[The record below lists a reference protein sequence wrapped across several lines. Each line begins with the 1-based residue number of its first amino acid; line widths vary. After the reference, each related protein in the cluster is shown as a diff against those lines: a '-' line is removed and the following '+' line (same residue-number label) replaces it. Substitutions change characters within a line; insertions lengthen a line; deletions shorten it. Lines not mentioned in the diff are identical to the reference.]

1 MLDQVLFVHG
11 LGSFFLGG
19 FGWVGGGEGC
29 DNVLD
34 SRLLMN
40 KWQTCSYAC
49 HGLGGSAGG
58 GAVKTFLVLVVRSWR
73 FMYME

>member
-1 MLDQVLFVHG
+1 M
-11 LGSFFLGG
+11 
-19 FGWVGGGEGC
+19 GGGEGC

-58 GAVKTFLVLVVRSWR
+58 GGGCENVLGSTLLAVHVHGVIK
-73 FMYME
+73 